1 MKMNF
6 IPVSSIESL
15 RFEYLSS
22 QIDSQYRQMSNTE
35 NGSMTGF
42 LYLPNFHTILNVL
55 KDLFNMCYHV
65 CIIFCGKIDL
75 KWRISFIEF
84 SGQQID
90 TNGALILS
98 DSIFTS
104 ENFSSLFEENPSYF
118 VQDLQIILPF
128 ISNQWK
134 QLANNYL
141 QKQLKNIQ
149 INDLSNDINQENIF
163 GELFYDRLY
172 AVLNKDSVNF
182 DIYTKLI
189 PRDSSGTS
197 KEIMKYISNI
207 HFSVAFDEPNLYI
220 LYGQQGEASLF
231 GIRGF
236 VVLVNGGFR

>member
-1 MKMNF
+1 
-6 IPVSSIESL
+6 
-15 RFEYLSS
+15 
-22 QIDSQYRQMSNTE
+22 
-35 NGSMTGF
+35 
-42 LYLPNFHTILNVL
+42 
-55 KDLFNMCYHV
+55 
-65 CIIFCGKIDL
+65 L

-149 INDLSNDINQENIF
+149 INDSSNDINQENIF

-197 KEIMKYISNI
+197 KNWREDNEIYFEYS
-207 HFSVAFDEPNLYI
+207 FF
-220 LYGQQGEASLF
+220 
-231 GIRGF
+231 
-236 VVLVNGGFR
+236 